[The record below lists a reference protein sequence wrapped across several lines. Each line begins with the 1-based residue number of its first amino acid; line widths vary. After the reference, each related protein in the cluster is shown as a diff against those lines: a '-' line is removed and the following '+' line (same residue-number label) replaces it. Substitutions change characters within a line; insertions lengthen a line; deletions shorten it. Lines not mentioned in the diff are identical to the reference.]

1 VAEAPHREDPVVEL
15 ELVKF
20 RLVQLALLAKASRV
34 ETAVQAQTSV
44 TEREV
49 VEPEV
54 VV

>member
-1 VAEAPHREDPVVEL
+1 VVEL

-44 TEREV
+44 TELEV
-49 VEPEV
+49 VEPEIV
-54 VV
+54 V